1 MFEVYCPSHGCS
13 VLLTTSR
20 IEALRNTP
28 SGPEVVW
35 RCWCG
40 TRGHMHRGAGTS
52 ATTPGM
58 ARVIELLSA
67 RRPGAR
73 CDHPAEKAG

>member
-13 VLLTTSR
+13 VLLTTGR

-28 SGPEVVW
+28 EGPVVVW

-40 TRGHMHRGAGTS
+40 TRGHMRGGTEAS
-52 ATTPGM
+52 ITTPGS
-58 ARVIELLSA
+58 ARVIQLLSA
-67 RRPGAR
+67 RRPGA
-73 CDHPAEKAG
+73 CWDHPAEKAG

>member
-1 MFEVYCPSHGCS
+1 MFEVYCPSHGSS

-28 SGPEVVW
+28 EGPVVVW

-40 TRGHMHRGAGTS
+40 TLGHMRGGNEAS
-52 ATTPGM
+52 VTTGA

-67 RRPGAR
+67 RRPDAGWI
-73 CDHPAEKAG
+73 HPAEKAG